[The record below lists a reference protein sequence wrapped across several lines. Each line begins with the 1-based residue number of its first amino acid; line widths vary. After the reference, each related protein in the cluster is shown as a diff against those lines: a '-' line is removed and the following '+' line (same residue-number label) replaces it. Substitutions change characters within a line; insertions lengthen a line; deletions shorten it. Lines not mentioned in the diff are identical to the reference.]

1 MRLGTRSINNGANAA
16 AVSRK
21 KTPRPMARPI
31 AGNHS
36 HRPSH
41 ETARN
46 RPMTVASDAS
56 AGHSRSQKMVQRAR
70 PRARA
75 SKSSPPRPCAG
86 SRGVAASAGR
96 SVKYIS
102 RKENLRNFQY

>member
-1 MRLGTRSINNGANAA
+1 MRLGTRSINSGANAA

-46 RPMTVASDAS
+46 RPMTVATDAS
-56 AGHSRSQKMVQRAR
+56 TGHSRSQKMVQRAR
-70 PRARA
+70 KFGVVENYWKAT
-75 SKSSPPRPCAG
+75 G
-86 SRGVAASAGR
+86 SQTIDNGR
-96 SVKYIS
+96 LS
-102 RKENLRNFQY
+102 